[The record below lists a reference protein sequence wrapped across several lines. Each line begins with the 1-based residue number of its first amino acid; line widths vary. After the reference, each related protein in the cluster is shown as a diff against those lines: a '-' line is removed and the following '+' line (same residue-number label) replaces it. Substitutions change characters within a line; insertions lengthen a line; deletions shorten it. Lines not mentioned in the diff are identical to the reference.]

1 MVMRFVRT
9 RWIFALLSLLV
20 SIWLMTA
27 AFKINGLGAAGH
39 IIFSMTA
46 FIMAVLLIA
55 PETAF
60 RIAEW
65 ISRPFA
71 ELFFPSE
78 EFKKP
83 PLSYKMARRYTS
95 TRRFEEA
102 AAEYEKIIHYHPQ
115 EHDAYVEL
123 LEVAKKLGDDK
134 LHAKCAHVLRHRFHE
149 EVPPMPETESD
160 SG

>member
-1 MVMRFVRT
+1 MRFVRT
-9 RWIFALLSLLV
+9 RWIFALLSLLAG
-20 SIWLMTA
+20 IWLMAA
-27 AFKINGLGAAGH
+27 AFKINGIGAAGH
-39 IIFSMTA
+39 IILSMIV
-46 FIMAVLLIA
+46 FIQAILLVA
-55 PETAF
+55 PETVF
-60 RIAEW
+60 RVAEW

-83 PLSYKMARRYTS
+83 PLSYKMARRYAS

-123 LEVAKKLGDDK
+123 LEVAKKLKDDK
-134 LHAKCAHVLRHRFHE
+134 LHAKCAQVLQHRFHE
-149 EVPPMPETESD
+149 EVPSMPETD
-160 SG
+160 TGP